1 MARKSRFSELCK
13 DTSLIFLLVG
23 INGLQRDIL
32 YQGFRSRW
40 SRVRLLMEVSRVE
53 GTMSR
58 VDFLLVVFYVFFLR
72 FLSEWGSA
80 DTEMHCWGPPRG
92 CMFPCSLEKF
102 RAVPLFLM
110 NRLSCSRNSLL
121 PSSPVPRN
129 SASCSVDP
137 QKYFYIFP
145 TISFIFHFVM
155 VSYFHRFYL
164 VSHSTD
170 TPRQNAS
177 FASLM
182 TLTGCR
188 VCSDSSFA
196 TYAASVQ
203 VSALFEPWISS
214 WKRMMS
220 SHLSSQTS

>member
-145 TISFIFHFVM
+145 QFL
-155 VSYFHRFYL
+155 SYFILSWLVIFIGFTSLVIVQILLGKTPPSPPWWPWRVVVFARIHHLRLMLLQYKWVRYSYL
-164 VSHSTD
+164 EFLPEKGWCLPT
-170 TPRQNAS
+170 
-177 FASLM
+177 
-182 TLTGCR
+182 
-188 VCSDSSFA
+188 
-196 TYAASVQ
+196 
-203 VSALFEPWISS
+203 
-214 WKRMMS
+214 
-220 SHLSSQTS
+220 